1 MPNKSFSIY
10 DPKAGN
16 ATELNESLILE
27 VGERHIACISKN
39 KNKLTTAFE
48 LFDYTE
54 NEAADFSGLF
64 EIIAADSTV
73 INQSYKT
80 AEVFINNELSVLTP
94 ILNFNPEI
102 AADYLTVMFGEDAG
116 SKIQFEQLPA
126 EPGIINIF
134 RIKQHVSN
142 VLQNYFANVTYR
154 HTWSNIVKTVISDIS
169 AYPSECMYIQF
180 YNTFIIAVVLTNRQV
195 QIIQSFIKESPEDVL
210 YILLNI
216 TENFALD
223 KDNMVLQI
231 SGMID
236 LHFTLY
242 RHLITYFRHVKVQNI
257 DTSELPPQIKEYP
270 LHYFTPFFNLAL

>member
-10 DPKAGN
+10 DPRAN
-16 ATELNESLILE
+16 NSTELNDSLILE
-27 VGERHIACISKN
+27 VGKCHIACISKN
-39 KNKLTTAFE
+39 KNNLTTAFE

-54 NEAADFSGLF
+54 NEAADFAALF
-64 EIIAADSTV
+64 AIISADSTV

-80 AEVFINNELSVLTP
+80 LEVFINNELSVLVP
-94 ILNFNPEI
+94 IFSFNRQI
-102 AADYLTVMFGEDAG
+102 AADYLTIMFGEDV
-116 SKIQFEQLPA
+116 SCNIQFEHLPV
-126 EPGIINIF
+126 EPGIINVF
-134 RIKQHVSN
+134 RIKQGIFDVLHQRLSN
-142 VLQNYFANVTYR
+142 ITFK

-180 YNTFIIAVVLTNRQV
+180 YNAFIIVSVFRGKQL
-195 QIIQSFIKESPEDVL
+195 QIIQSFINEAPEDVL

-216 TENFALD
+216 SENFSLN
-223 KDNMVLQI
+223 KDTVVLKI

-242 RHLITYFRHVKVQNI
+242 RNLITYFRHVEVQNI
-257 DTSELPPQIKEYP
+257 DTSKLPPQIKEYP